1 MNKFPGSEITI
12 IVGYLY
18 LVLAYLGL
26 SSQIE
31 SRKYIS
37 TYKNKILVTPKHGKK
52 AVLDLGISLRK

>member
-1 MNKFPGSEITI
+1 MITI

-18 LVLAYLGL
+18 LVLAYIGL

-31 SRKYIS
+31 S